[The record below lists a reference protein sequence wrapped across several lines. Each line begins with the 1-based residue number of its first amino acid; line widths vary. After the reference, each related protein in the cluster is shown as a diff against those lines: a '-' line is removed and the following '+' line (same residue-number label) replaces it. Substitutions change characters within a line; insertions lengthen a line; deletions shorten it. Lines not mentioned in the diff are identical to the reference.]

1 MKIKIITLVIIL
13 LSFTNCKNKDDIKK
27 QDRGDIKF
35 SFEKV
40 VVVNLNE
47 VCITYFKVKVENT
60 KDSAIILMDNSL
72 LEFRQKRL
80 KPEKKGFY
88 LRNAKNDSL
97 VALGIDNNFFYEV
110 GSKRSGYLFIA
121 ASNMK
126 NSFEQKDSI
135 TFKKDLSDYLLE
147 YNGKKLELNKIPKS
161 KYISD
166 TDYKKFE
173 MSKDSF
179 IPYKESIS
187 IKIPEKRL
195 SVKYLNEMPI
205 TKEQWDDL

>member
-13 LSFTNCKNKDDIKK
+13 LSFTNCKNKDDVKK
-27 QDRGDIKF
+27 QDSGDIKF

-47 VCITYFKVKVENT
+47 VCVTYFKIKVDNT

-88 LRNAKNDSL
+88 LRNTKNDSL
-97 VALGIDNNFFYEV
+97 VALGIDNNFFYKV
-110 GSKRSGYLFIA
+110 NGKKSGYIFIA
-121 ASNMK
+121 AANMK
-126 NSFEQKDSI
+126 NSFERKDSVA
-135 TFKKDLSDYLLE
+135 FKKSLSDYLLE
-147 YNGKKLELNKIPKS
+147 YNGKKLDLNKIPRS
-161 KYISD
+161 KYISE

-173 MSKDSF
+173 MSKDNF
-179 IPYKESIS
+179 IPYKENIS
-187 IKIPEKRL
+187 IKIPEKGL

-205 TKEQWDDL
+205 TKEQWDVL